1 MYHHQFYEEDDWN
14 GPGYPG
20 PYAAHQHSPR
30 RPHHAFRRSGQ
41 FLDPEPQAF
50 GVGLGPRPRARS
62 HGQSPIPQVNIYNEL
77 VQDAQH
83 QPIIDARGR
92 TAMRLGDELLAE
104 QLAEMRLER
113 IARSRSR
120 GRSDVNILDRPHSPS
135 YYHWQLQQVQKEA
148 HEAEQRKLWESEEEA
163 QRKADAD
170 AKQKAIDDYE
180 KKKAADAKKAKEEE
194 AALREKI
201 AREAREQKEKE
212 EREYKEFL
220 ALQKEKEDKAK
231 AAKKAE
237 EDKLAAEMKK
247 RLSQFGLQNNQI
259 EAIIDPKKADLLPVG
274 GGPNKAIAWPGYQ
287 QTFIKVHH
295 DHLSVDTLLLYGI
308 PYEWDRADPNY
319 IIILREMDK
328 HETDILFEH
337 TRRLRERDY
346 KLLIEPKKDK
356 KPEYAWVR
364 KRERSKSTGRKEIK
378 KVGILEIRR

>member
-1 MYHHQFYEEDDWN
+1 
-14 GPGYPG
+14 
-20 PYAAHQHSPR
+20 
-30 RPHHAFRRSGQ
+30 
-41 FLDPEPQAF
+41 
-50 GVGLGPRPRARS
+50 
-62 HGQSPIPQVNIYNEL
+62 
-77 VQDAQH
+77 
-83 QPIIDARGR
+83 
-92 TAMRLGDELLAE
+92 
-104 QLAEMRLER
+104 
-113 IARSRSR
+113 
-120 GRSDVNILDRPHSPS
+120 
-135 YYHWQLQQVQKEA
+135 
-148 HEAEQRKLWESEEEA
+148 
-163 QRKADAD
+163 
-170 AKQKAIDDYE
+170 
-180 KKKAADAKKAKEEE
+180 
-194 AALREKI
+194 
-201 AREAREQKEKE
+201 KE

-237 EDKLAAEMKK
+237 EDKLEAEMKK

-259 EAIIDPKKADLLPVG
+259 EAIIDPKKAELLPVG

-295 DHLSVDTLLLYGI
+295 HHLSVDTLVHYGI

-328 HETDILFEH
+328 HETDVLFEH

-346 KLLIEPKKDK
+346 KLMIEPKKDK